1 MVSFSLAGLTWSMND
16 LIQMMLYDQYEK
28 VETYDLKIILDRPL
42 EQDQVYGELSRF
54 PGMKSLEPMAEIP
67 VLLKNQWLEKDVVL
81 LGIPAGGKHYN
92 ILDASYRKMAPP
104 REGILLSER
113 LAKLLNAGP
122 GTWLQ
127 LESPFLPN
135 NEETR
140 TVRVAGVIPRYLG
153 INAYMEMG
161 ALQDFLNQGRLATS
175 FTAQMDPSSFSSF
188 KDRYRDSAMISEIY
202 DSEEL
207 INKTRELMDSFG
219 SMIYIYALIGI
230 ILGFSMW
237 MSHFWYLPVGLV
249 LMLILVIYTL
259 AKNKNTKAKLDAFR
273 LKLPLFGDIW
283 KKSVLA
289 RTFRTFAALVQ
300 AGVPI
305 LSALEMTA
313 DVSGNAVVEDA
324 FAQLSDQAKR
334 GMSMGETAKKIKV
347 IPPLAAHM
355 IAIGEQTGRLEDMV
369 DKVAD
374 WFEFELDEKIKRLT
388 SIIEPVLIVFVGGV
402 VALVVFAVF
411 MPIIGSIQGLLAGA

>member
-1 MVSFSLAGLTWSMND
+1 
-16 LIQMMLYDQYEK
+16 MLYRYKARASDGK
-28 VETYDLKIILDRPL
+28 VVFGSQQAQSEA
-42 EQDQVYGELSRF
+42 QV
-54 PGMKSLEPMAEIP
+54 I
-67 VLLKNQWLEKDVVL
+67 QWLRERSLYPIEIEETKERATKTLRERLQAFSTVKLKDKAVFFRQL
-81 LGIPAGGKHYN
+81 ATM
-92 ILDASYRKMAPP
+92 LDAGITLGMALDMLAEQTENKRFAETIKEIKTMVDRGTSLSAAMATRKEFSKLMVAIA
-104 REGILLSER
+104 RAGEEG
-113 LAKLLNAGP
+113 GV
-122 GTWLQ
+122 
-127 LESPFLPN
+127 LESSL
-135 NEETR
+135 
-140 TVRVAGVIPRYLG
+140 
-153 INAYMEMG
+153 
-161 ALQDFLNQGRLATS
+161 DRLATFLERQDELRKKIISASTYPAVVMS
-175 FTAQMDPSSFSSF
+175 FALMVVFILVTVIMPRFASIFMDLDIRLP
-188 KDRYRDSAMISEIY
+188 
-202 DSEEL
+202 L
-207 INKTRELMDSFG
+207 PTR
-219 SMIYIYALIGI
+219 I

-249 LMLILVIYTL
+249 LMLILVIYTM

-313 DVSGNAVVEDA
+313 DVSGNAIVEDA

-355 IAIGEQTGRLEDMV
+355 ITVGEQTGRLEDMV

>member
-1 MVSFSLAGLTWSMND
+1 
-16 LIQMMLYDQYEK
+16 MLYRYKARASDGRVVLGSQ
-28 VETYDLKIILDRPL
+28 
-42 EQDQVYGELSRF
+42 QAQSNAQV
-54 PGMKSLEPMAEIP
+54 I
-67 VLLKNQWLEKDVVL
+67 QWLRERSLYPIEIEEAKERAAKTLKERLQAFSTIKLKDKAVFFRQL
-81 LGIPAGGKHYN
+81 ATM
-92 ILDASYRKMAPP
+92 LDAGITLGMALDMLAEQTENKRFAEAIREVKTMVDRGISLSAAMATRKEFSKLMVAIA
-104 REGILLSER
+104 RAGEEG
-113 LAKLLNAGP
+113 GV
-122 GTWLQ
+122 
-127 LESPFLPN
+127 LESSL
-135 NEETR
+135 
-140 TVRVAGVIPRYLG
+140 
-153 INAYMEMG
+153 
-161 ALQDFLNQGRLATS
+161 DRLATFLERQDELRKKIIS
-175 FTAQMDPSSFSSF
+175 ASTYPAVVMGFAIIVVFLLVTLIMPRFASIFMDLDIRLP
-188 KDRYRDSAMISEIY
+188 
-202 DSEEL
+202 L
-207 INKTRELMDSFG
+207 PTR
-219 SMIYIYALIGI
+219 I

-249 LMLILVIYTL
+249 LLLILVIYTM

-273 LKLPLFGDIW
+273 LRLPLFGDIW

-347 IPPLAAHM
+347 IPSLAAHM

>member
-1 MVSFSLAGLTWSMND
+1 MAYRYRAKSKEG
-16 LIQMMLYDQYEK
+16 
-28 VETYDLKIILDRPL
+28 KIVQGTL
-42 EQDQVYGELSRF
+42 EAYSEEQVL
-54 PGMKSLEPMAEIP
+54 
-67 VLLKNQWLEKDVVL
+67 QWLRERAYYPIEIEEVREGAVKTLKERLQTFSTIRLKDKAVFFRQL
-81 LGIPAGGKHYN
+81 ATM
-92 ILDASYRKMAPP
+92 LDAGITLGMALDMLAEQTENKRFAEAI
-104 REGILLSER
+104 REVKTMVDRGISLSAAMATKREFS
-113 LAKLLNAGP
+113 KLMVAIARAGEE
-122 GTWLQ
+122 GGV
-127 LESPFLPN
+127 LESSL
-135 NEETR
+135 
-140 TVRVAGVIPRYLG
+140 
-153 INAYMEMG
+153 
-161 ALQDFLNQGRLATS
+161 DRLATFLERQDELRKKIIS
-175 FTAQMDPSSFSSF
+175 ASTYPAVVMGFALMVVFILVTVIMPRFTSIFMDLDIRLP
-188 KDRYRDSAMISEIY
+188 
-202 DSEEL
+202 L
-207 INKTRELMDSFG
+207 PTR
-219 SMIYIYALIGI
+219 I

-249 LMLILVIYTL
+249 LLLILVIYTM

-324 FAQLSDQAKR
+324 FAQMSDQAKR

-355 IAIGEQTGRLEDMV
+355 ITVGEQTGRLEDMV

>member
-1 MVSFSLAGLTWSMND
+1 
-16 LIQMMLYDQYEK
+16 MLYRYKARASDGRVVLGSQ
-28 VETYDLKIILDRPL
+28 
-42 EQDQVYGELSRF
+42 QAQSNAQV
-54 PGMKSLEPMAEIP
+54 I
-67 VLLKNQWLEKDVVL
+67 QWLRERSLYPIEIEEAKERAAKTLKERLQAFSTIKLKDKAVFFRQL
-81 LGIPAGGKHYN
+81 ATM
-92 ILDASYRKMAPP
+92 LDAGITLGMALDMLAEQTENKRFAEAI
-104 REGILLSER
+104 REVKTMVDRGISLSAAMATKREFS
-113 LAKLLNAGP
+113 KLMVAIARAGEE
-122 GTWLQ
+122 GGV
-127 LESPFLPN
+127 LESSL
-135 NEETR
+135 
-140 TVRVAGVIPRYLG
+140 
-153 INAYMEMG
+153 
-161 ALQDFLNQGRLATS
+161 DRLATFLERQDELRKKIIS
-175 FTAQMDPSSFSSF
+175 ASTYPAVVMGFALMVVFILVTVIMPRFVSIFMDLDIRLP
-188 KDRYRDSAMISEIY
+188 
-202 DSEEL
+202 L
-207 INKTRELMDSFG
+207 PTR
-219 SMIYIYALIGI
+219 I

-249 LMLILVIYTL
+249 LLLILVIYTL

-273 LKLPLFGDIW
+273 LRLPLFGDIW

-305 LSALEMTA
+305 LSALEITG

-411 MPIIGSIQGLLAGA
+411 MPIIGSIQGLLNGI

>member
-1 MVSFSLAGLTWSMND
+1 
-16 LIQMMLYDQYEK
+16 MLYRYKARASDGRVVFGSQQAQSTAQ
-28 VETYDLKIILDRPL
+28 VLQWLK
-42 EQDQVYGELSRF
+42 E
-54 PGMKSLEPMAEIP
+54 KSLYPIEIEEAKERATKT
-67 VLLKNQWLEKDVVL
+67 LKERLETVSTIRLKDKAVFFRQL
-81 LGIPAGGKHYN
+81 ATM
-92 ILDASYRKMAPP
+92 LDAGITLGMALDMLAEQTENKRFAGAIREVKTMVDRGISLSAAMATRKEFSKLMVAIA
-104 REGILLSER
+104 RAGEG
-113 LAKLLNAGP
+113 GV
-122 GTWLQ
+122 
-127 LESPFLPN
+127 LESSL
-135 NEETR
+135 
-140 TVRVAGVIPRYLG
+140 
-153 INAYMEMG
+153 
-161 ALQDFLNQGRLATS
+161 DRLATFLERQDELRKKIISASTYPAVVMS
-175 FTAQMDPSSFSSF
+175 FAIIVVFLLVTLIMPRFASIFMDLDIRLP
-188 KDRYRDSAMISEIY
+188 
-202 DSEEL
+202 L
-207 INKTRELMDSFG
+207 PTR
-219 SMIYIYALIGI
+219 I

-249 LMLILVIYTL
+249 LLLILVIYTM

-355 IAIGEQTGRLEDMV
+355 ITVGEQTGRLEDMV

>member
-1 MVSFSLAGLTWSMND
+1 
-16 LIQMMLYDQYEK
+16 MLYRYKARASDGRVVLGSQ
-28 VETYDLKIILDRPL
+28 
-42 EQDQVYGELSRF
+42 QAQSNAQV
-54 PGMKSLEPMAEIP
+54 I
-67 VLLKNQWLEKDVVL
+67 QWLRERSLYPIEIEEAKERAAKTLKERLQAFSTIKLKDKAVFFRQL
-81 LGIPAGGKHYN
+81 ATM
-92 ILDASYRKMAPP
+92 LDAGITLGMALDMLAEQTENKRFAEAI
-104 REGILLSER
+104 REVKTMVDRGISLSAAMATKREFS
-113 LAKLLNAGP
+113 KLMVAIARAGEE
-122 GTWLQ
+122 GGV
-127 LESPFLPN
+127 LESSL
-135 NEETR
+135 
-140 TVRVAGVIPRYLG
+140 
-153 INAYMEMG
+153 
-161 ALQDFLNQGRLATS
+161 DRLATFLERQDELRKKIIS
-175 FTAQMDPSSFSSF
+175 ASTYPAVVMGFALMVVFILVTVIMPRFVSIFMDLDIRLP
-188 KDRYRDSAMISEIY
+188 
-202 DSEEL
+202 L
-207 INKTRELMDSFG
+207 PTR
-219 SMIYIYALIGI
+219 I

-249 LMLILVIYTL
+249 LLLILVIYTM

-300 AGVPI
+300 SGVPI
-305 LSALEMTA
+305 LSALEMTG

-324 FAQLSDQAKR
+324 FAQLSGQAKR